1 MADEPTLGEVMR
13 RLDSLVSTVSDLV
26 HQLREDRRH
35 NANTYVRRDWQEEA
49 RNADHAMIREIAK
62 DVAEMQRQRDLD
74 AKAQRAEAER
84 QSNFRRQV
92 GLGAAL
98 GILSIAGMFGLAIF
112 NLLVGA

>member
-13 RLDSLVSTVSDLV
+13 RLDGLVSTVSDLV

-49 RNADHAMIREIAK
+49 RNADHAMIRELAK
-62 DVAEMQRQRDLD
+62 DLVDLRQQRETDAERQRQ
-74 AKAQRAEAER
+74 EAER